1 VAFFT
6 GPPLRQP
13 DEKCHFFGKI
23 FSFGEIFVYLKGKA
37 MRLGPKAAFLHRNKA
52 ASDLRSQPPKT

>member
-1 VAFFT
+1 MV
-6 GPPLRQP
+6 
-13 DEKCHFFGKI
+13 GKI

-52 ASDLRSQPPKT
+52 ALDLRSQPPKT